1 MKSSYTFVASAADT
15 DYQRI
20 CRENHQARFLIVKS
34 ESCVGPITFVRMD
47 SQEHY
52 DLRRAGQ
59 CAVGRIDVPP
69 KEPREDRGRQWLLFE
84 GDHSKLLAPKVRTTV
99 EVY

>member
-1 MKSSYTFVASAADT
+1 MKSSYTFVASAKET

-20 CRENHQARFLIVKS
+20 CRENHQARFLVVKS
-34 ESCVGPITFVRMD
+34 EGVPALTFVRSY

-52 DLRRAGQ
+52 ALRKLGFRS
-59 CAVGRIDVPP
+59 VGRVEVPP
-69 KEPREDRGRQWLLFE
+69 VEPVDGRQGHSWVIFE
-84 GDHSKLLAPKVRTTV
+84 GSFVKELAPKVRTTV